1 MEEKNKETVEKNDPA
16 YLERQVANLNRL
28 FEINNLINSTLDM
41 AKLLTIIMEIIKDI
55 MNAEAS
61 TLLLYEEKSQYLVFK
76 VALGE
81 AGKELQEKYRIK
93 TGQGI
98 AGWVAQHRTTVYVND
113 AYNDDRFDP
122 NFDKKTGFK
131 TKAVICSPLLFK
143 GKLLGVIQAINPI
156 NKSGFDDQ
164 DVILF
169 NTFGNQCVLAV
180 QNALFF
186 QNAIEEERLKNEL
199 SAARAIQRS
208 LHPEI
213 NKKYHNILISAKTI
227 PAREVG
233 GEFYDIF
240 YYPDKSL
247 GIALGDLHLKG
258 IPGALYASIATG
270 AFKALT
276 SIKGDNP
283 SVILRHA
290 YESIRDNLG
299 SERQTSLFY
308 GLIKNDERMLNFASA
323 GVGYPILLRGGIARY
338 LRFGKDIDLKKPK
351 NIKVKLEPGDFF
363 IIITD
368 GIINLKNRNGKL
380 LGLKRVMRHLEKSY
394 ETPEEAIALLLAMMK
409 DYTQGLQK
417 LEDISIIAIKM
428 E

>member
-1 MEEKNKETVEKNDPA
+1 MEEKNTEKLEKADLA
-16 YLERQVANLNRL
+16 YLERQVENLGRL

-55 MNAEAS
+55 MDAEAS
-61 TLLLYEEKSQYLVFK
+61 TLLLYEEESQNLVFK

-81 AGKELQEKYRIK
+81 AGKELQEKYRIEA
-93 TGQGI
+93 GQGI
-98 AGWVAQHRTTVYVND
+98 AGWVAQNRTTVYIND
-113 AYNDDRFDP
+113 AYNDERFDP

-131 TKAVICSPLLFK
+131 TKSVICSPLLFK
-143 GKLLGVIQAINPI
+143 GKLVGVIQAINP
-156 NKSGFDDQ
+156 KRKFGFDEE

-169 NTFGNQCVLAV
+169 NAFSTLCVLAV

-186 QNAIEEERLKNEL
+186 QNAIEEERLKNEI

-213 NKKYHNILISAKTI
+213 NKKFHNIQISAKTI

-247 GIALGDLHLKG
+247 GIALGDLHIKG
-258 IPGALYASIATG
+258 IPGALYASIVSG

-276 SIKGDNP
+276 AISGDNP

-290 YESIRDNLG
+290 YESVRDNLG

-308 GLIKNDERMLNFASA
+308 GLIQSDERALNFASA
-323 GVGYPILLRGGIARY
+323 GIGYPILLRGGVARY

-351 NIKVKLEPGDFF
+351 NIRVKLEPGDFF
-363 IIITD
+363 VIITD

-380 LGLKRVMRHLEKSY
+380 LGLKRVMRYLEKQY
-394 ETPEEAIALLLAMMK
+394 ETPEEAVNLLLALMK
-409 DYTQGLQK
+409 DYTQGLPK
-417 LEDISIIAIKM
+417 LEDISIIAIKI